1 MCGMPRSLAL
11 SLAVAT
17 LIGCSSTP
25 EQPLLQQFF
34 AASRLRDNTMLAGF
48 AATAFEP
55 GVDGIV
61 TTFSI
66 ANVTPEQRKPLP
78 PGSIVVDLSI
88 NGGPAHVDVSRDD
101 GELVSKEVSISAP
114 VKLPSGQTVRKNYL
128 VTMQRAILRG
138 GKPTIGRWIITGIRE
153 AAGAAST
160 PRS

>member
-1 MCGMPRSLAL
+1 MPRSLAL

-48 AATAFEP
+48 ATTAFEP

-138 GKPTIGRWIITGIRE
+138 GTPVIGRWIITGFRE
-153 AAGAAST
+153 AAAAST